1 MECSA
6 RFLPRCSL
14 SLQSLQMSARM
25 DVNSLE
31 GTIPNYVS
39 TPSGLFAS
47 QPVQGIVHLWQTLV
61 KIFSGGPYLPSSNAT
76 PLSHI
81 TIPLSIWIAN
91 AKSSPPPAVSLSLLC
106 TCRPVRKKWMHS
118 IDDAVAITSRNYGQS
133 SPTNRRSPR
142 MGSTLHTYIPR
153 GDHSQHTESHLL
165 SSGVVLGYQI
175 L

>member
-14 SLQSLQMSARM
+14 SLESLQMSARM

-31 GTIPNYVS
+31 GTIPNYGS

-47 QPVQGIVHLWQTLV
+47 HFKGLSIYGRHLS
-61 KIFSGGPYLPSSNAT
+61 KYFRGPYLPSSNAT

-91 AKSSPPPAVSLSLLC
+91 AKSSPPPAVSLPPLHLQ
-106 TCRPVRKKWMHS
+106 TCPQKWMHS

-142 MGSTLHTYIPR
+142 MGSTLHT
-153 GDHSQHTESHLL
+153 SHA
-165 SSGVVLGYQI
+165 GTI
-175 L
+175 LNTLNPTC

>member
-1 MECSA
+1 
-6 RFLPRCSL
+6 
-14 SLQSLQMSARM
+14 M
-25 DVNSLE
+25 DVNSPE
-31 GTIPNYVS
+31 GTIPNLITFQLQAVCLHLN
-39 TPSGLFAS
+39 PFKGLS
-47 QPVQGIVHLWQTLV
+47 IYGRHLS
-61 KIFSGGPYLPSSNAT
+61 KYFRGPYLPSSNAT

-142 MGSTLHTYIPR
+142 MGSTLCTYIPR

>member
-14 SLQSLQMSARM
+14 SLESLQMSARM

-31 GTIPNYVS
+31 GTIPNYGS

-47 QPVQGIVHLWQTLV
+47 HFKGLSIYGRHLS
-61 KIFSGGPYLPSSNAT
+61 KYFRGPYLPSSNAT

-91 AKSSPPPAVSLSLLC
+91 AKSSPPPALSLSLLC

-142 MGSTLHTYIPR
+142 MGSTLPTYIPR